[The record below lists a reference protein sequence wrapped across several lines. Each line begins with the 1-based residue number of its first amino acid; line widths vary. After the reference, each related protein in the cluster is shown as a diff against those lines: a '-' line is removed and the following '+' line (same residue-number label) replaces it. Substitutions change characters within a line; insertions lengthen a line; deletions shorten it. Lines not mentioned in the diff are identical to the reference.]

1 MTKKLRVL
9 SLDGGGVRGIVSC
22 CVLLHVEQL
31 IREVTGDRY
40 ASIAD
45 HFDLV
50 CGTST
55 GGIIAAGL
63 LCPASPGSTAP
74 RYDVDTI
81 LRLYMERS
89 DDIFYIPIW
98 RTISTVSGLSDTKY
112 PVEGLE
118 EVLSDYFEDLTLS
131 ELLKPCLLPSFD
143 MKNWRP
149 HFFRQAR
156 AKDDPGYNYFVK
168 DALRATAAAPTY
180 FEPARIK
187 SFDNTVY
194 TLIDGGL
201 VANNPA
207 MIGYTE
213 AHSMGEFADTDII
226 ILSIGTGSY
235 SKTYSY
241 REIQNWGPISW
252 LRPTLD
258 ISLNDFVTD
267 YELQQLYNAPH
278 TKSLR
283 NYLRVQAVIPDEHS
297 ALDDA
302 TKLHLERLLGYGQE
316 TAKLYTH
323 ELRSMVKYLVE
334 SAS

>member
-1 MTKKLRVL
+1 MAKKFRVL
-9 SLDGGGVRGIVSC
+9 SLDGGGVRGIISC
-22 CVLLHVEQL
+22 CVLLHVEEL
-31 IREVTGDRY
+31 LREITGDPY
-40 ASIAD
+40 ATIAS

-63 LCPASPGSTAP
+63 LCPSSPGSASP

-89 DDIFYIPIW
+89 DDIFYIPVW
-98 RTISTVSGLSDTKY
+98 RTISTISGLSDTKY
-112 PVEGLE
+112 PADGLE
-118 EVLSDYFEDLTLS
+118 EVLTDYFEDITLS
-131 ELLKPCLLPSFD
+131 DLIKPCLMPSFD

-149 HFFRQAR
+149 HFFRQTR
-156 AKDDPGYNYFVK
+156 AKDDPGYNYLLR
-168 DALRATAAAPTY
+168 DALRATSAAPTY

-207 MIGYTE
+207 MVGYAE
-213 AHSMGEFADTDII
+213 AHSMEALTDADII
-226 ILSIGTGSY
+226 ILSIGTGDY
-235 SKTYSY
+235 AKTYSY

-258 ISLNDFVTD
+258 ISLSDFVTD
-267 YELQQLYNAPH
+267 YELQQLYNSAP

-283 NYLRVQAVIPDEHS
+283 NYLRVQAVVPDQHS

-302 TKLHLERLLGYGQE
+302 TKLHLEVLLGYGQT
-316 TAKLYTH
+316 TAKLYTN